1 MSRHKGTSSVSVQ
14 FTTNEGDRQVH
25 TEGKSTPTNFGA
37 ISQVHKANRETECP
51 GTLIHRKGPER
62 EEDNECIAWN
72 ECAKIF

>member
-25 TEGKSTPTNFGA
+25 KANRHRRSA
-37 ISQVHKANRETECP
+37 ISQVYKANRETECP
-51 GTLIHRKGPER
+51 GTLIHRKGAER
-62 EEDNECIAWN
+62 EEDNECIACD